1 MKSESSRSSILSPS
15 RQASPSFLVDVRYP
29 DSPTKSTIPFDKR
42 AYLGSSAH
50 DDVIVHD
57 FADLP
62 FLPFLP
68 FFADFP
74 FFDDFPFFKSLERRN
89 DDASTW
95 LSRPSMSTTGE
106 ARSAAI
112 RPSTKKSPTRDTDFK
127 KILGREEKTM
137 VKNNGVSVVGKSWME
152 YLRRSLPIRLS

>member
-1 MKSESSRSSILSPS
+1 MSV
-15 RQASPSFLVDVRYP
+15 FLVDVRYP
-29 DSPTKSTIPFDKR
+29 SSPNKPTIPLDVR
-42 AYLGSSAH
+42 VYLGSSAH

-74 FFDDFPFFKSLERRN
+74 FFDDFPFFKSLERIKLSWIERRS

-127 KILGREEKTM
+127 KILGREEKTI

-152 YLRRSLPIRLS
+152 YWRRSLPIRLS